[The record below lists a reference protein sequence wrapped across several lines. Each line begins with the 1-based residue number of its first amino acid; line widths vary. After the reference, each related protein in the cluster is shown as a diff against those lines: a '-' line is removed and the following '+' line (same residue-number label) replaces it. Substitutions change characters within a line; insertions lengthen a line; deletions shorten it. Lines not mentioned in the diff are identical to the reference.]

1 MTSFLTA
8 HGELKVKEN
17 TEFLICFVDSTLK
30 VLPEQ

>member
-17 TEFLICFVDSTLK
+17 TEFLIYFANSTPK